1 MTTFYFV
8 LGMVTVLVIAEVVA
22 AFIVIKT
29 INTLKKQ
36 ARDNENQF
44 NDVYRRIDDIHQ
56 GQTRDNENH
65 FNDIHRRIDEE
76 TQNTEQEFQEVWR
89 QLDSR
94 LDKLEAKLTTKQVI
108 KG

>member
-1 MTTFYFV
+1 MTTFYFI

-29 INTLKKQ
+29 INTLKEQ
-36 ARDNENQF
+36 ARECDIQF
-44 NDVYRRIDDIHQ
+44 TNIYRRMDDVH
-56 GQTRDNENH
+56 RDT
-65 FNDIHRRIDEE
+65 D
-76 TQNTEQEFQEVWR
+76 QQFQEVYR

-94 LDKLEAKLTTKQVI
+94 LDKLENRLVPKQVI

>member
-29 INTLKKQ
+29 INTLKEQ
-36 ARDNENQF
+36 ARDCENQF
-44 NDVYRRIDDIHQ
+44 NDVHRRIDDIHRDT
-56 GQTRDNENH
+56 GQ
-65 FNDIHRRIDEE
+65 
-76 TQNTEQEFQEVWR
+76 QYQEDWL

-94 LDKLEAKLTTKQVI
+94 LDKLEARLTTKQVI

>member
-22 AFIVIKT
+22 AFFVIKI
-29 INTLKKQ
+29 INSIKSKTQHLERSLENET
-36 ARDNENQF
+36 RDLHQRIDNTE
-44 NDVYRRIDDIHQ
+44 RRIDHEVQEIH
-56 GQTRDNENH
+56 
-65 FNDIHRRIDEE
+65 
-76 TQNTEQEFQEVWR
+76 R

-94 LDKLEAKLTTKQVI
+94 LDKLENKLTPKQVI

>member
-29 INTLKKQ
+29 INTLKEQ
-36 ARDNENQF
+36 ARDCENQF
-44 NDVYRRIDDIHQ
+44 NDVHRRIDDIHRDT
-56 GQTRDNENH
+56 GQ
-65 FNDIHRRIDEE
+65 
-76 TQNTEQEFQEVWR
+76 QFQEVWR

-94 LDKLEAKLTTKQVI
+94 LDKLEARLTTKQVI

>member
-8 LGMVTVLVIAEVVA
+8 LGMVVVLVVAEVIA

-29 INTLKKQ
+29 INTLKEQ
-36 ARDNENQF
+36 ARDCENQF
-44 NDVYRRIDDIHQ
+44 NNVHRRIDDVH
-56 GQTRDNENH
+56 RDT
-65 FNDIHRRIDEE
+65 D
-76 TQNTEQEFQEVWR
+76 QQFQEVYR

-94 LDKLEAKLTTKQVI
+94 LDKLEARLKGTQGSKQVI

>member
-8 LGMVTVLVIAEVVA
+8 LGMVVVLVIAEVIA

-29 INTLKKQ
+29 INTLKEQ
-36 ARDNENQF
+36 ARDHENEF
-44 NDVYRRIDDIHQ
+44 SELHRRIDDSIREYSRECDTQ
-56 GQTRDNENH
+56 
-65 FNDIHRRIDEE
+65 FIDIHRRIDE
-76 TQNTEQEFQEVWR
+76 THRDTELQFQDVYR

-94 LDKLEAKLTTKQVI
+94 LDKLETRLTTKQVI

>member
-1 MTTFYFV
+1 MTTFYFI

-29 INTLKKQ
+29 INTLKEQ
-36 ARDNENQF
+36 ARDCENQF
-44 NDVYRRIDDIHQ
+44 NDV
-56 GQTRDNENH
+56 
-65 FNDIHRRIDEE
+65 HRRIDGMHRD
-76 TQNTEQEFQEVWR
+76 TDQQFQEVYR

-94 LDKLEAKLTTKQVI
+94 LDKLENKLIPKQVI

>member
-1 MTTFYFV
+1 MTTFYFI

-29 INTLKKQ
+29 INTLKEQ
-36 ARDNENQF
+36 ARDNENRF
-44 NDVYRRIDDIHQ
+44 NDVYRKIDEE
-56 GQTRDNENH
+56 TREQARDCENR
-65 FNDIHRRIDEE
+65 FNGVHRRIDEE
-76 TQNTEQEFQEVWR
+76 TQNVNLQFQEVWR

-94 LDKLEAKLTTKQVI
+94 LDKLEARLTPKQVI

>member
-8 LGMVTVLVIAEVVA
+8 LGIVTVLVIAEVVA

-44 NDVYRRIDDIHQ
+44 NDVYRRIDDIHHEQ
-56 GQTRDNENH
+56 ARDNENQ
-65 FNDIHRRIDEE
+65 FNDVHRRIDEE
-76 TQNTEQEFQEVWR
+76 NRNTEQQFQEVWR

-94 LDKLEAKLTTKQVI
+94 LDKLENRLTSKQVI

>member
-22 AFIVIKT
+22 AFFVIKT
-29 INTLKKQ
+29 INSIKSKTQHLE
-36 ARDNENQF
+36 RSLEDE
-44 NDVYRRIDDIHQ
+44 
-56 GQTRDNENH
+56 TRDLH
-65 FNDIHRRIDEE
+65 QLIG
-76 TQNTEQEFQEVWR
+76 NTERHIDHEVQEIHR

-94 LDKLEAKLTTKQVI
+94 LDKLENKLTPKQVI

>member
-8 LGMVTVLVIAEVVA
+8 LGMVVVLVIAEVIA

-29 INTLKKQ
+29 INSLKEQ
-36 ARDNENQF
+36 ARDYQNQF
-44 NDVYRRIDDIHQ
+44 NNVHRRIDDINREQ
-56 GQTRDNENH
+56 SRDCEQQFGN
-65 FNDIHRRIDEE
+65 IHNRIDDV
-76 TQNTEQEFQEVWR
+76 NRDTEHNFQDVYR

-94 LDKLEAKLTTKQVI
+94 LDKLETRLTTKQVI

>member
-29 INTLKKQ
+29 INTLKEQ
-36 ARDNENQF
+36 ARDCENQF
-44 NDVYRRIDDIHQ
+44 NDV
-56 GQTRDNENH
+56 
-65 FNDIHRRIDEE
+65 HRRIDGMHRD
-76 TQNTEQEFQEVWR
+76 TDQQFQEVYR

-94 LDKLEAKLTTKQVI
+94 LDKLENKLIPKQVI

>member
-29 INTLKKQ
+29 INTLKEQ
-36 ARDNENQF
+36 ARDCENQF
-44 NDVYRRIDDIHQ
+44 NDVHRRIDDIH
-56 GQTRDNENH
+56 RD
-65 FNDIHRRIDEE
+65 
-76 TQNTEQEFQEVWR
+76 TEQQFQEVWR

-94 LDKLEAKLTTKQVI
+94 LDKLENKLIPKQVI

>member
-29 INTLKKQ
+29 INTLKEQ
-36 ARDNENQF
+36 ARDCENQF
-44 NDVYRRIDDIHQ
+44 NDVHRRIDDIH
-56 GQTRDNENH
+56 RD
-65 FNDIHRRIDEE
+65 
-76 TQNTEQEFQEVWR
+76 TEQQFQEVWR

-94 LDKLEAKLTTKQVI
+94 LDKLEARLTTKQVI

>member
-8 LGMVTVLVIAEVVA
+8 LGMVVVLVMAEVIA

-29 INTLKKQ
+29 INSLKEQ
-36 ARDNENQF
+36 ARNNENQF
-44 NDVYRRIDDIHQ
+44 NNV
-56 GQTRDNENH
+56 
-65 FNDIHRRIDEE
+65 HRRIDEE
-76 TQNTEQEFQEVWR
+76 TRNVNQQFQEVWR

-94 LDKLEAKLTTKQVI
+94 LDKLENRLITKQVI

>member
-22 AFIVIKT
+22 AFIITKT
-29 INTLKKQ
+29 IISLKER
-36 ARDNENQF
+36 AEECEDQF
-44 NDVYRRIDDIHQ
+44 NGVHRRIDDVN
-56 GQTRDNENH
+56 RDT
-65 FNDIHRRIDEE
+65 D
-76 TQNTEQEFQEVWR
+76 QQFQEVWR

-94 LDKLEAKLTTKQVI
+94 LDKLESKLTTKQVI

>member
-22 AFIVIKT
+22 AFFVIKI
-29 INTLKKQ
+29 INSIKSKTQHLERSLEDET
-36 ARDNENQF
+36 RDLHQLIGNTE
-44 NDVYRRIDDIHQ
+44 RRIDHEVQEIH
-56 GQTRDNENH
+56 
-65 FNDIHRRIDEE
+65 
-76 TQNTEQEFQEVWR
+76 R

-94 LDKLEAKLTTKQVI
+94 LDKLENRLTPKQVI

>member
-8 LGMVTVLVIAEVVA
+8 LGMVVVLVIAEVIA

-29 INTLKKQ
+29 INTLKEQ
-36 ARDNENQF
+36 ARDHEIEF
-44 NDVYRRIDDIHQ
+44 SDVYRRIDDMH
-56 GQTRDNENH
+56 RD
-65 FNDIHRRIDEE
+65 
-76 TQNTEQEFQEVWR
+76 TELQFQEVYR

-94 LDKLEAKLTTKQVI
+94 LDKLETRLKGTQGSKQVI

>member
-8 LGMVTVLVIAEVVA
+8 LGMVVVLVIAEVIA

-29 INTLKKQ
+29 INTLKEQ
-36 ARDNENQF
+36 ARDHENEFDNIF
-44 NDVYRRIDDIHQ
+44 RRIDDINREQ
-56 GQTRDNENH
+56 SRECDTQ
-65 FNDIHRRIDEE
+65 FMDIHRRIDEVHRD
-76 TQNTEQEFQEVWR
+76 TELQFQDVYR

-94 LDKLEAKLTTKQVI
+94 LDKLETRLTTKQVI

>member
-8 LGMVTVLVIAEVVA
+8 LGMVTVLVIAEIVA

-29 INTLKKQ
+29 INTLKEQ

-44 NDVYRRIDDIHQ
+44 NDVYRRIDDIHHEQ
-56 GQTRDNENH
+56 ARDNENR
-65 FNDIHRRIDEE
+65 FNDVHRKIDEE

-94 LDKLEAKLTTKQVI
+94 LDKLEARLTTKQVI

>member
-22 AFIVIKT
+22 TFIVIKT
-29 INTLKKQ
+29 INSLKEQ
-36 ARDNENQF
+36 A
-44 NDVYRRIDDIHQ
+44 
-56 GQTRDNENH
+56 RDNENH
-65 FNDIHRRIDEE
+65 FNDVHRRIDEE
-76 TQNTEQEFQEVWR
+76 TREQTRDNENRFNDVHRRIDEDIQNVDLQFQEVWR

-94 LDKLEAKLTTKQVI
+94 LDKLEARLTTKQVI

>member
-1 MTTFYFV
+1 MTTFYFI

-29 INTLKKQ
+29 INLLKEQ
-36 ARDNENQF
+36 ARDCKNQF
-44 NDVYRRIDDIHQ
+44 NDVHRRIDDMH
-56 GQTRDNENH
+56 RD
-65 FNDIHRRIDEE
+65 
-76 TQNTEQEFQEVWR
+76 TEQQFQEVWR

-94 LDKLEAKLTTKQVI
+94 LDKLEAKLTPKQVI

>member
-1 MTTFYFV
+1 MTTFYFI

-29 INTLKKQ
+29 INTLKEQ
-36 ARDNENQF
+36 ARDCENQF
-44 NDVYRRIDDIHQ
+44 NDVHRRIDDIH
-56 GQTRDNENH
+56 RD
-65 FNDIHRRIDEE
+65 
-76 TQNTEQEFQEVWR
+76 TEQQFQEVWR

-94 LDKLEAKLTTKQVI
+94 LDKLENKLIPKQVI

>member
-22 AFIVIKT
+22 AFIIIKT
-29 INTLKKQ
+29 INSLKMKIKEHEYQ
-36 ARDNENQF
+36 
-44 NDVYRRIDDIHQ
+44 
-56 GQTRDNENH
+56 
-65 FNDIHRRIDEE
+65 FNDIHDRINDLHR
-76 TQNTEQEFQEVWR
+76 NSEQEFQEVWR

-94 LDKLEAKLTTKQVI
+94 LDKLESKLTTKQII

>member
-8 LGMVTVLVIAEVVA
+8 LGMVVVLVVAEVIA

-29 INTLKKQ
+29 INSLKEQ
-36 ARDNENQF
+36 ARDYDTQF
-44 NDVYRRIDDIHQ
+44 INVYRRMDEVH
-56 GQTRDNENH
+56 RDT
-65 FNDIHRRIDEE
+65 D
-76 TQNTEQEFQEVWR
+76 QQFQEVYR

-94 LDKLEAKLTTKQVI
+94 LDKLEARLKGTQGSKQVI

>member
-8 LGMVTVLVIAEVVA
+8 LGMVVVLVVAEVIA

-29 INTLKKQ
+29 INTLKEQ
-36 ARDNENQF
+36 ARACENQF
-44 NDVYRRIDDIHQ
+44 NDVHRRIDDIHRDT
-56 GQTRDNENH
+56 GQ
-65 FNDIHRRIDEE
+65 
-76 TQNTEQEFQEVWR
+76 QFQEVWR

-94 LDKLEAKLTTKQVI
+94 LDKLENRLTPKQVI

>member
-29 INTLKKQ
+29 INTLKEQ
-36 ARDNENQF
+36 ARDNENRF
-44 NDVYRRIDDIHQ
+44 NDVHRIIDDIHQ
-56 GQTRDNENH
+56 GQARDNENR
-65 FNDIHRRIDEE
+65 FNEVYRRIDEE
-76 TQNTEQEFQEVWR
+76 TRNTEQEFQEVWR

-94 LDKLEAKLTTKQVI
+94 LDKLEARLTTKQVI